1 MATLTTSVS
10 QVYEGTATTTTK
22 IVGYN
27 NKLNYVARY
36 SFKTDSMGASKV
48 SWELGRN
55 SVGGGTRPPLRWYI
69 TTSASSHINAGAST
83 TTHHGSVAV
92 KNAEGY
98 DVFSGGAETVLVP
111 NTTHYLWIFP
121 NTTTYGFYYLGD
133 TAKATVTTSGGA
145 GLVYIDNGTSFD
157 AYQVHIDNGSSWDL
171 YMPYIDNGSGWDLYS

>member
-1 MATLTTSVS
+1 MATITTGTS

-27 NKLNYVARY
+27 NKLNYAARY

-83 TTHHGSVAV
+83 PAHHGSVAV
-92 KNAEGY
+92 KNVEGY
-98 DVFSGGAETVLVP
+98 DVFSGSTDVVLLP
-111 NTTHYLWIFP
+111 NTTYYLWIFP

-145 GLVYIDNGTSFD
+145 GLVYIGDGTKFEAYQIGIGNGTTF
-157 AYQVHIDNGSSWDL
+157 DL
-171 YMPYIDNGSGWDLYS
+171 YMPYVGTGSSFDLY